1 MQSKEEGNIIF
12 IRLFPDEDLQEKLKE
27 ACRLHNVKTAVVL
40 SGLGQLKKIQLGYFK
55 EKNNYTPKNFDVPH
69 ELLSL
74 TGNICKQDGDYILHL
89 HAVLGNEKKN
99 TVGGHLIEGKV
110 EVTNEIVLLKTDIN
124 IKRKIEEKTGLKG
137 MFVQWRTHC
146 F

>member
-27 ACRLHNVKTAVVL
+27 ACRLHNVKTAVIL

-55 EKNNYTPKNFDVPH
+55 EKNNYTPENFDAPH

-89 HAVLGNEKKN
+89 HVVLGNEKKN

-110 EVTNEIVLLKTDIN
+110 EVTNEIVLLKTGIS
-124 IKRKIEEKTGLKG
+124 IKRKIEGKTGLKG
-137 MFVQWRTHC
+137 MFVQ
-146 F
+146 